1 MGFKEALAAEVVDA
15 RRGPRCTV
23 CALEDVMS
31 GDDWADF
38 TASLEDATVTTATLA
53 RALNRE
59 GYRIPR
65 HTLGRHRKRECS
77 RS

>member
-1 MGFKEALAAEVVDA
+1 
-15 RRGPRCTV
+15 
-23 CALEDVMS
+23 MS